1 MEKRLYDDTI
11 MRKAVKNITVKG
23 LLYSLVRR
31 KLGKQL
37 NKILKKTGYKELD
50 SAIISSGDKF
60 NCQDWIGAV
69 KAEYDK
75 IFKSLPKEE

>member
-1 MEKRLYDDTI
+1 M
-11 MRKAVKNITVKG
+11 
-23 LLYSLVRR
+23 LYSLVRR